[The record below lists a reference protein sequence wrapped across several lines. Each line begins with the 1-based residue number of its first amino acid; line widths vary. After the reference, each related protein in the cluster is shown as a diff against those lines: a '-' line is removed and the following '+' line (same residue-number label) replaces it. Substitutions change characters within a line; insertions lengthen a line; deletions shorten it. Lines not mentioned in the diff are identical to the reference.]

1 MYITHISKCI
11 LRIGDMRHV
20 YCQKHEKT
28 SHSILLCATSQ
39 LCKQGKVIPLF
50 NVDICRLVQRKHRC
64 TLLHLGTHTHSYT
77 HSHTH
82 TQTHLLI
89 GRYQTQKTC
98 GLKFFPTLS
107 PHLCLVRVVGC
118 RRFYREFLAYKGKN
132 LIILATGCLFI
143 LISVSNR

>member
-11 LRIGDMRHV
+11 LRIGDMRYV

-39 LCKQGKVIPLF
+39 LCKQGKVVPLF
-50 NVDICRLVQRKHRC
+50 NVDICRLVQRKHRR
-64 TLLHLGTHTHSYT
+64 TLLHLGTHTH
-77 HSHTH
+77 TH
-82 TQTHLLI
+82 TLAYMQVQNTEDLRPEILP
-89 GRYQTQKTC
+89 R
-98 GLKFFPTLS
+98 TLP
-107 PHLCLVRVVGC
+107 PHFCLVRVVGC
-118 RRFYREFLAYKGKN
+118 RHFYREFLAYMRKN